1 MVVESTDPGV
11 KFVLD
16 NIQTVVASE
25 GGSLEFLDLKDGRLS
40 VRYHKGRNDDCPECV
55 PDHQL
60 VRMMMERSLS
70 THAPDVREIDL
81 L

>member
-1 MVVESTDPGV
+1 MVAGSVDPGV

-25 GGSLEFLDLKDGRLS
+25 GGSLELLGLQDGRLS
-40 VRYHKGRNDDCPECV
+40 VRYNKGRNDDCPECV

-60 VRMMMERSLS
+60 VKMMMERSLS
-70 THAPDVREIDL
+70 TYAPDVTGIDL

>member
-1 MVVESTDPGV
+1 MVAERINPGV

-16 NIQTVVASE
+16 NIETVVASE
-25 GGSLEFLDLKDGRLS
+25 GGSLEYLDLRDGMLS

-70 THAPDVREIDL
+70 AHAPEVREIVL

>member
-1 MVVESTDPGV
+1 MVAAPINPGV

-16 NIQTVVASE
+16 NIETVVASE
-25 GGSLEFLDLKDGRLS
+25 GGSLEFLDLTDGRLS

-70 THAPDVREIDL
+70 AHAPEVREIDL